1 MVKPTAKFRIDHTVN
16 RENSMTTET
25 AIERWTWA
33 CHTPDVSLLERPN
46 GTIYCLAAREMTE
59 KLMAKQQKR
68 AKVEV
73 DVAERE
79 REAERQEGRQGHAR
93 RRSTRT
99 AAVLAGLQTEQRLK
113 QARIKAVCLFHAH
126 RKALGKTNPP
136 SKPHKHTHTR
146 THTQTH
152 TNTHSHTHTHS
163 HKHTHKHT
171 NTSGTET
178 SPGSAFDSENSRAA
192 SAPVTPSSSSCPGWL
207 GWHGKGLANCF
218 HALVTFNLTFCSALN
233 SALVFALSLTL

>member
-152 TNTHSHTHTHS
+152 TNTHTLTHTHS
-163 HKHTHKHT
+163 HKHTHA
-171 NTSGTET
+171 NTQTLQELKRALAVPLTARTAEQQVLLSRHQAAVAQVGLVGMAKASQTVSMPWLLST
-178 SPGSAFDSENSRAA
+178 SRF
-192 SAPVTPSSSSCPGWL
+192 APP
-207 GWHGKGLANCF
+207 
-218 HALVTFNLTFCSALN
+218 
-233 SALVFALSLTL
+233 